1 MTHPGALC
9 KDGAGAVTVKSFFF
23 FMTLEGSCGPP
34 GVLLAEERPYKENLQ
49 ITKVNKNAWE
59 LVL

>member
-1 MTHPGALC
+1 
-9 KDGAGAVTVKSFFF
+9 
-23 FMTLEGSCGPP
+23 MTLEGSCGPP

-49 ITKVNKNAWE
+49 ITEVNKNAWE

>member
-1 MTHPGALC
+1 MTHPGAWS
-9 KDGAGAVTVKSFFF
+9 KDGAGAVTVKSFF

-49 ITKVNKNAWE
+49 ITEVNKNAWE